1 MFKKNKVVVIVGP
14 TASGKTSLS
23 IELAKM
29 FNGEIISA
37 DSMQV
42 YKGIE
47 IASAAPTKD
56 EKYGVE
62 HHLISFL
69 EPNEQ
74 YSVCDFVNDANK
86 KIVDIIKRD
95 RVPIIVGGT
104 GLYIDSLLQN
114 IDFGEETKSKIR
126 DELNEKAENFG
137 LDVLYNELKSLDI
150 DAYNR
155 IKPNDKKRIIRALE
169 VYYSTGETI
178 TSRNERSKNNESN
191 IDPIIFGI
199 NYSDRNELY
208 ERINKRVEL
217 MALNGLVDEAK
228 NAYLNPKF
236 KGAKFAIGHKELFAY
251 FKNELSLE
259 QALENLKMQTRRYAK
274 RQITWFKR
282 NENIIWLDPK
292 DENFVL
298 KAKIEIEEFLR
309 KE

>member
-1 MFKKNKVVVIVGP
+1 MLKKNKVIVIVGP

-23 IELAKM
+23 IKLAKA

-47 IASAAPTKD
+47 IASATPTIE
-56 EKYGVE
+56 EKSGIE

-74 YSVCDFVNDANK
+74 YSVCEFVNEANK
-86 KIVDIIKRD
+86 IINDVVNRNKLPL
-95 RVPIIVGGT
+95 VVGGT

-114 IDFGEETKSKIR
+114 IDFGEETKSDIR
-126 DELNEKAENFG
+126 DELNKKAEELG
-137 LDVLYNELKSLDI
+137 LDVLYNELKLVDI
-150 DAYNR
+150 DSYNR

-178 TSRNERSKNNESN
+178 TARNERSKLNESN
-191 IDPIIFGI
+191 IEPLIFGI

-208 ERINKRVEL
+208 DRINKRVDI
-217 MALNGLVDEAK
+217 MAQNGLVDEAK
-228 NAYLNPKF
+228 NAYLSPKF
-236 KGAKFAIGHKELFAY
+236 KGAKFAIGHKELFPY
-251 FKNELSLE
+251 FKGEITLE

-282 NENIIWLDPK
+282 NENIIWLDPS
-292 DENFVL
+292 DENFIE
-298 KAKIEIEEFLR
+298 KAKIQIEEFLR

>member
-23 IELAKM
+23 IELAKI

-56 EKYGVE
+56 EKCGVE

-95 RVPIIVGGT
+95 RLPIIVGGT

-137 LDVLYNELKSLDI
+137 LDVLYNELKSVDI

-155 IKPNDKKRIIRALE
+155 IKPNDRKRIIRALE
-169 VYYSTGETI
+169 VYYSTGKTI